1 MDFAHEGN
9 FTAKKAGGI
18 GITVAVHALVACGL
32 LYGLQHTFTRTETPP
47 VRFDPPKP
55 QVHKEDPSIDKFK
68 LPQDPTNTYHLVLP
82 KIDITDPTTI
92 TPPKPGSSE
101 PDGPTVDGP
110 PKTGGGGGGGTSVP
124 KLASAPL
131 IANLDGCKP
140 AYPRASLLNEESGVV
155 RVKFVV
161 GADNSLISASVL
173 KSSGYTALD
182 KAAVNG
188 LSHCQFKAAVQDG
201 VSVSS
206 SFVTDY
212 VWSLQNE

>member
-1 MDFAHEGN
+1 MDFVHEGN

-32 LYGLQHTFTRTETPP
+32 LYGLHHTFTRTETPP

-55 QVHKEDPSIDKFK
+55 QVHKEDPSVDKFK

-82 KIDITDPTTI
+82 PVEISDPTSI
-92 TPPKPGSSE
+92 TPPKAG
-101 PDGPTVDGP
+101 PDDPKGPVIEGP
-110 PKTGGGGGGGTSVP
+110 PKTSEGGGASVP

-140 AYPRASLLNEESGVV
+140 TYPRASLLNEESGVV

-212 VWSLQNE
+212 VWSLQSE

>member
-32 LYGLQHTFTRTETPP
+32 LYGLHHTFTRTETPP

-55 QVHKEDPSIDKFK
+55 QAHKEDPSVDKFK

-82 KIDITDPTTI
+82 PVEISDPTSI
-92 TPPKPGSSE
+92 TPPKAG
-101 PDGPTVDGP
+101 PDDPKGPVIEGP
-110 PKTGGGGGGGTSVP
+110 PKTSEGGGASVP

-140 AYPRASLLNEESGVV
+140 TYPRASLLNEESGVV

-212 VWSLQNE
+212 VWSLQSE

>member
-32 LYGLQHTFTRTETPP
+32 LYGLHHTFTRTETPP

-55 QVHKEDPSIDKFK
+55 QAHKEDPSVDKFK

-82 KIDITDPTTI
+82 TVEISDPTSI
-92 TPPKPGSSE
+92 TPPKAG
-101 PDGPTVDGP
+101 PDDPKGPVIEGP
-110 PKTGGGGGGGTSVP
+110 PKTSEGGGASVP

-140 AYPRASLLNEESGVV
+140 TYPRASLLNEESGVV

-212 VWSLQNE
+212 VWSLQSE